1 MTVRKGS
8 FRQSKGK
15 RKVRAKVKT
24 MEETKVGVFLSDCG
38 GQIAKILDFEAL
50 TNFVKGVPGV
60 TLVARGSEFWRGE
73 GLKTIV
79 DAVKAKKINR
89 VVVAESIPKISEV
102 AIAKAVE
109 EAGLNPYMVEVIDLK
124 DHCAWPHKDTPQ
136 EATEKAKAMLLAAIE
151 KAKLQEPIEKA
162 EFPAVKSVLV
172 IGGGLAGMQAA
183 EDLADM
189 GFQVYLVE
197 KEPFLGGLAAKAVRF
212 FPTDDCAI
220 CIQSPTTNLKAVA
233 QTSRKCVYRSGF
245 SEIPNLNVLTNAKVV
260 KVVGEPGNFH
270 VTVERKPRY
279 VNEKKCVACDL
290 CTSVCPVE
298 VPDEYNAKLTKRKAI
313 YINKP
318 LVYPPAYA
326 IDAKACKFHE
336 CAKCVEICPTK
347 AIELDQKPEQVTL
360 NVGSIIV
367 ATGFREYD
375 PSVIKEYHYGEYPD
389 VITHLELARMLD
401 AFGPTK
407 GVPVKPSNMKPAKR
421 IVFVQCVGSRDRR
434 WNPYCSSIC
443 CMISLK
449 HATMIKEAFP
459 DADVTICYIDIRT
472 TGREHEYYY
481 ERAREMGVKFVK
493 GRPSEIIH
501 DPATDTLIVEVE
513 DELLRRLME
522 LEADLVVL
530 ATAMVPSEDTKEL
543 AQILGLE
550 LDHDGFFKEYNA
562 KLRPT
567 ETKRRGIFICG
578 GAVFPKDAPTTS
590 LHAHSAAV
598 KAAKFLMNG
607 KIVKD
612 LKVAVVNQDYCGNCQ
627 FCPVTCP
634 YGAITLEPKGEGH
647 FAAKVSEII
656 CEGCGVCVGTCPVGA
671 IELRHLKPSQ
681 ITAQIK
687 ALLSVNGTS
696 KPLVLALSCS
706 ECGHA
711 AIDSSGMAMMSYP
724 ANVRVLRVPCTGIIQ
739 VQHILEAFKVG
750 AQGVM
755 VVGCKPDGCHYE
767 VGSQKAKQKV
777 ELAKALLGAY
787 GIEPERLEMFN
798 LVFIEGDKFAE
809 AAKTMTEKVE
819 KLGLLQ
825 LA

>member
-1 MTVRKGS
+1 MTAKRGSSRKL
-8 FRQSKGK
+8 KGK
-15 RKVRAKVKT
+15 RRARAKVKA
-24 MEETKVGVFLSDCG
+24 MEEVKVGVFLSDCG

-50 TNFVKGVPGV
+50 TNFVKGVEGV

-73 GLKTIV
+73 GLKTISS
-79 DAVKAKKINR
+79 AIKAKKVNR
-89 VVVAESIPKISEV
+89 VVVAESVPKISEV

-109 EAGLNPYMVEVIDLK
+109 EAGLNPHLVEVIDLK
-124 DHCAWPHKDTPQ
+124 YHCAWPHRDTPK

-151 KAKLQEPIEKA
+151 KVKLQEPIEKA
-162 EFPAVKSVLV
+162 EFPSVKSVLV
-172 IGGGLAGMQAA
+172 IGGGLAGIQAA

-189 GFQVYLVE
+189 GFQVYLIE

-220 CIQSPTTNLKAVA
+220 CIQSPTTDLRTVT

-245 SEIPNLNVLTNAKVV
+245 SEIPNLKVLVNAKVV
-260 KVVGEPGNFH
+260 KVEGGPGNYH
-270 VTVERKPRY
+270 VVVERKPRY
-279 VNEKKCVACDL
+279 VDEAKCVACDL
-290 CTSVCPVE
+290 CTTVCPVE

-318 LVYPPAYA
+318 LVYPPTYA

-336 CAKCVEICPTK
+336 CAKCVDVCPTK
-347 AIELDQKPEQVTL
+347 AINLTQKPEQLTL

-367 ATGFREYD
+367 ATGFREYN

-389 VITHLELARMLD
+389 VVTHLELARMLD
-401 AFGPTK
+401 AFGPTS
-407 GVPVKPSNMKPAKR
+407 GVPIRPSNGKPAKR
-421 IVFVQCVGSRDRR
+421 IAFVQCVGSRNRR

-459 DADVTICYIDIRT
+459 DADVTICYIDIRA

-481 ERAREMGVKFVK
+481 EKAREMGIKFVK
-493 GRPSEIIH
+493 GRPSEIVH
-501 DPATDTLIVEVE
+501 DPATNTLVVEVE
-513 DELLRRLME
+513 DELLRRLLE

-530 ATAMVPSEDTKEL
+530 ATAMVPSEDAKEL
-543 AQILGLE
+543 AQILGIE
-550 LDHDGFFKEYNA
+550 LDPDGFFKEYNA

-607 KIVKD
+607 KITKA

-627 FCPVTCP
+627 FCPMTCP
-634 YGAITLEPKGEGH
+634 YGAVTLEPKGDGH
-647 FAAKVSEII
+647 FAAKVSELL

-681 ITAQIK
+681 ISAQIR

-696 KPLVLALSCS
+696 KPLVLAFSCS

-711 AIDSSGMAMMSYP
+711 AVDSSGMAMMSYP
-724 ANVRVLRVPCTGIIQ
+724 ANVRVLRVPCTGLVQ
-739 VQHILEAFKVG
+739 VQHILEAFKAG

-777 ELAKALLGAY
+777 EMARALLKAY
-787 GIEPERLEMFN
+787 GIEPERLEMYN

-809 AAKTMTEKVE
+809 AAKAMTERVE